1 MRHFPRLFVA
11 LALVSAGSL
20 VSAKTACPPHVPGE
34 AYPWEVGDKA
44 QPGDRW
50 AWMYIDIDQTGRPL
64 QCRMGE
70 NNVPPDKRFWV
81 CRAFLEDWHGK
92 PEVKDGV
99 PVRTTVKRFMLMAG
113 PKHRKALAAAR
124 KKFFQEHPDERQS
137 CYPK

>member
-1 MRHFPRLFVA
+1 MRHFPRTFVA

-34 AYPWEVGDKA
+34 PYPWEKGDKQ

-50 AWMYIDIDQTGRPL
+50 AWMYIDVDKTGRPL

-70 NNVPPDKRFWV
+70 NNIPEDKRFWV

-99 PVRTTVKRFMLMAG
+99 PIRTTVKRLMIMAG
-113 PKHRKALAAAR
+113 PKHRKAQAAAR